1 MRDAPKRSKDTEGAP
16 EREREIERG
25 MERDGEEA
33 KKF

>member
-1 MRDAPKRSKDTEGAP
+1 MRDAPKTQREHQR
-16 EREREIERG
+16 ERERDRG